1 MQHLADRKLRFG
13 KRRVS
18 SVNSRD
24 ENSDRA
30 GIWEFLEMLL
40 TSIIVANLISRLS
53 AVGLALYLSFRL
65 LSRWG
70 NVVTSIA
77 AGLLLT
83 IACTHLIPEALH
95 EGVDAASAGVV
106 LLIALLGFI
115 LLDCILERY
124 AGHSHGTVVVR
135 RDAAL
140 VGGKPRVVEQGCG
153 CCASYAGDSSPRAA
167 VLLIGMAC
175 HNFVD
180 GVLVAAAFMADYTSG
195 WIVTA
200 AIFAHEIPQLM
211 GQLVILIQG
220 GMSRKSA
227 GWLTALVAMAA
238 VIGGVFGW
246 ALFTEVHGIVG
257 YAMLVSAASF
267 VFVVLSVLLPE
278 LIHSCQDMASSKM
291 RFPVKEIAG
300 LLAGV
305 LLSLLILMPMHEKTH
320 SMVHEESDH
329 VQMHNDR
336 NDGH

>member
-1 MQHLADRKLRFG
+1 
-13 KRRVS
+13 
-18 SVNSRD
+18 
-24 ENSDRA
+24 
-30 GIWEFLEMLL
+30 MLL
-40 TSIIVANLISRLS
+40 VSIVVANLVSRL
-53 AVGLALYLSFRL
+53 AVVGLALYLSFRV

-95 EGVDAASAGVV
+95 ESVDAATAGVV
-106 LLIALLGFI
+106 LLVALLGFI

-124 AGHSHGTVVVR
+124 AGHSHVNVVVR

-140 VGGKPRVVEQGCG
+140 LGGKPRALMQGCG
-153 CCASYAGDSSPRAA
+153 CGAPAVNSSPRAA
-167 VLLIGMAC
+167 VLFIGMAC

-211 GQLVILIQG
+211 GQLVILIQS
-220 GMSRKSA
+220 GMSRKIA
-227 GWLTALVAMAA
+227 GWLTVLVSMAA
-238 VIGGVFGW
+238 VVGGVFGW
-246 ALFTEVHGIVG
+246 SLFTAVHGIVG

-267 VFVVLSVLLPE
+267 IFVVLSVLLPE
-278 LIHSCQDMASSKM
+278 LIHSCRDAAGSKM
-291 RFPVKEIAG
+291 RFPVKEITG

-305 LLSLLILMPMHEKTH
+305 LLSCLILMPMHEKAH
-320 SMVHEESDH
+320 SLVHEESDH
-329 VQMHNDR
+329 VHMQNDQ